1 LKKKNTKTQKKED
14 NFGKKTKTKK
24 KKKHVGNEKKK
35 KGKTTVLSQRVL

>member
-35 KGKTTVLSQRVL
+35 GKTTVLSQRVL